1 MHYDEKSNAFLRFTC
16 PVYSRHIR
24 YAIEIKCTE
33 ELYFSLCFYFRM
45 SNIIVK
51 SVEFLEIL
59 SQILSDPWKEILS
72 LFEQKIQRAA
82 V

>member
-1 MHYDEKSNAFLRFTC
+1 
-16 PVYSRHIR
+16 
-24 YAIEIKCTE
+24 
-33 ELYFSLCFYFRM
+33 M

-72 LFEQKIQRAA
+72 LFEQKMQRAA